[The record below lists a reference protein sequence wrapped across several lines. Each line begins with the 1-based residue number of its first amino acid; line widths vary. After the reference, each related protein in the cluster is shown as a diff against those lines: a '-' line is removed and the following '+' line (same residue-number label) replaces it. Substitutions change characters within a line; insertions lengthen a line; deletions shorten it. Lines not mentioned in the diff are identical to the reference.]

1 MRALAAADDRLAL
14 FLIPYHGSDYQP
26 HDYKQ
31 YYRSNDGPYHAITY
45 FSSIKLS
52 TAELCVYLKCLCPL
66 SRLSYEQPDRCK
78 YNKYRYDLEYDLH
91 SAYIACHKAS

>member
-1 MRALAAADDRLAL
+1 MRAGVSAMCALAAADDRLAL

-45 FSSIKLS
+45 FSSIKLNNYIKDTLIKS
-52 TAELCVYLKCLCPL
+52 VYP
-66 SRLSYEQPDRCK
+66 
-78 YNKYRYDLEYDLH
+78 
-91 SAYIACHKAS
+91 